1 MCPTPQSVK
10 RCPLCELSLTFHVQH
25 AKIDQVN
32 SDQSPPVTADKAPQS
47 ADASF
52 FGQPKMLLN
61 LFSVELWERFSFYGM
76 QGILAY
82 YMYYSVTQG
91 GLGIDEGTALGIVG
105 AYGGGVYL
113 STILG
118 AWVADRLLGSERV
131 LFFSA
136 ILIMV
141 GHISLALIP
150 GAAGLAVGLI
160 LVGVG
165 SGGLKANATSLV
177 GSLYS
182 KDDNRRDAGFSIF
195 YMGINIGGLI
205 GPLVTGWLQVN
216 WGFHVG
222 FAAAAVGMA
231 LGLIQ
236 YSLTRKNLPASANL
250 VANPLPKNRYASMA
264 ILAIAAVAIIVAAVL
279 LKLITAENLKWII
292 VAVVIVATIAYF
304 TVILSNKSLT
314 PVERSRVFSF
324 MPLFLASAVF
334 WSLFQQQFTVIALYA
349 DKRLDRSIF
358 GWEMPAS
365 WVTSINPVFIIVLA
379 GVFAAIWTK
388 WGARQPGTPIKFAV
402 SLVVMGFAYLA
413 FIPFAGMAAVP
424 LLAIV
429 FILLLF
435 TIAELMLSPVGL
447 SLATKLA
454 PAAFKTQMVALFF
467 LSVSLGTAMS
477 GVLAQW
483 YDPANETPY
492 FTVVGLVAI
501 VFGILV
507 FAVNKPIK
515 KLMAGVV

>member
-1 MCPTPQSVK
+1 
-10 RCPLCELSLTFHVQH
+10 
-25 AKIDQVN
+25 
-32 SDQSPPVTADKAPQS
+32 
-47 ADASF
+47 
-52 FGQPKMLLN
+52 MLLN

-82 YMYYSVTQG
+82 YMYYTVTQG

-118 AWVADRLLGSERV
+118 AWVADRLMGSERV
-131 LFFSA
+131 LFYSA
-136 ILIMV
+136 ILIMA
-141 GHISLALIP
+141 GHLSLALLP
-150 GAAGLAVGLI
+150 GTAGLAAGLILI
-160 LVGVG
+160 GVG

-177 GSLYS
+177 GTLYS
-182 KDDNRRDAGFSIF
+182 KDDERRDAGFSIF

-205 GPLVTGWLQVN
+205 GPLVTGWLQVT

-231 LGLIQ
+231 LGLLQ
-236 YSLTRKNLPASANL
+236 YGLTRKNLPETAHR
-250 VANPLPKNRYASMA
+250 VANPLPKTQYAKVG
-264 ILAIAAVAIIVAAVL
+264 ILAAAAVIVIVLAVAF
-279 LKLITAENLKWII
+279 KLITAVNLKWII
-292 VAVVIVATIAYF
+292 VAFVILAAIAYF
-304 TVILSNKSLT
+304 AVILSNKSVT
-314 PVERSRVFSF
+314 GVDRSRVYSF
-324 MPLFLASAVF
+324 IPLFLASAVF

-349 DKRLDRSIF
+349 DKRLDRSIL
-358 GWEMPAS
+358 GWEIPAS
-365 WVTSINPVFIIVLA
+365 WVASINPVFIIVLA
-379 GVFAAIWTK
+379 GVFAAVWTK
-388 WGARQPGTPIKFAV
+388 WGARQPGTPVKFSV
-402 SLVVMGFAYLA
+402 SLVVMGLAYLA

-424 LLAIV
+424 MMAIV

-454 PAAFKTQMVALFF
+454 PAAFQTQMVALFF

-492 FTVVGLVAI
+492 FLVIGLVSI
-501 VFGILV
+501 GFGVAL
-507 FAVNKPIK
+507 FLAKKPIK
-515 KLMAGVV
+515 RLMAGVM

>member
-1 MCPTPQSVK
+1 M
-10 RCPLCELSLTFHVQH
+10 
-25 AKIDQVN
+25 A
-32 SDQSPPVTADKAPQS
+32 KAPQDS
-47 ADASF
+47 RDTSF

-82 YMYYSVTQG
+82 YMYYSVTDG
-91 GLGIDEGTALGIVG
+91 GLGIDKVTALGIVG

-131 LFFSA
+131 LFYSA
-136 ILIMV
+136 ILIMA
-141 GHISLALIP
+141 GHISLAVLP
-150 GAAGLAVGLI
+150 GTLGLAAGLIMVGI
-160 LVGVG
+160 G

-177 GSLYS
+177 GTLYA
-182 KDDNRRDAGFSIF
+182 KDDDRRDAGFSIF

-205 GPLVTGWLQVN
+205 GPLVTGWLQVT

-222 FAAAAVGMA
+222 FAAAAVGMG

-236 YSLTRKNLPASANL
+236 YGLTRKNLPESAHHI
-250 VANPLPKNRYASMA
+250 ANPLPKAQYLKFG
-264 ILAIAAVAIIVAAVL
+264 IIAAVAVALIVVAVA
-279 LKLITAENLKWII
+279 LKLITAGNLKWII
-292 VAVVIVATIAYF
+292 VAVVIIATIAYF
-304 TVILSNKSLT
+304 AVILANKTLT

-334 WSLFQQQFTVIALYA
+334 WSLFQQQFTVVALYA
-349 DKRLDRSIF
+349 DTRLNRSVF
-358 GWEMPAS
+358 GWEMPPS
-365 WVTSINPVFIIVLA
+365 WVTSINPVFIIILA
-379 GVFAAIWTK
+379 GVFAALWTK
-388 WGARQPGTPIKFAV
+388 WGARQPGTPVKFSV
-402 SLVVMGFAYLA
+402 SLVVMGLAYLA
-413 FIPFAGMAAVP
+413 FIPFAATASVP

-429 FILLLF
+429 VILLMF
-435 TIAELMLSPVGL
+435 TVAELMLSPVGL

-483 YDPANETPY
+483 YDADNETPY
-492 FTVVGLVAI
+492 FLVVGLVSIA
-501 VFGILV
+501 FGVLL
-507 FAVNKPIK
+507 FLAQKPIK
-515 KLMAGVV
+515 KLMAEVM

>member
-1 MCPTPQSVK
+1 MTYG
-10 RCPLCELSLTFHVQH
+10 RHN
-25 AKIDQVN
+25 AKIGQVSSKDSQADLDQA
-32 SDQSPPVTADKAPQS
+32 DQKPRDT
-47 ADASF
+47 SF

-82 YMYYSVTQG
+82 YMYYTVTDG
-91 GLGIDEGTALGIVG
+91 GLGIDKVTALGIVG

-136 ILIMV
+136 ILIMA
-141 GHISLALIP
+141 GHISLAVLP
-150 GAAGLAVGLI
+150 GAVGLTVGLI
-160 LVGVG
+160 LVGIG
-165 SGGLKANATSLV
+165 SGGLKANATALV
-177 GSLYS
+177 GTLYA

-195 YMGINIGGLI
+195 YMGINIGGLV
-205 GPLVTGWLQVN
+205 GPLVTGWLQVT

-236 YSLTRKNLPASANL
+236 YSLTRKNLPASAHHIP
-250 VANPLPKNRYASMA
+250 NPLPKSDYLKVG
-264 ILAIAAVAIIVAAVL
+264 ILAGVAVVLIVLAVAF
-279 LKLITAENLKWII
+279 KLITAENLKWII
-292 VAVVIVATIAYF
+292 VTVVILAAIAYF
-304 TVILSNKSLT
+304 AVILSNKTLT
-314 PVERSRVFSF
+314 SVERSRVFSF

-334 WSLFQQQFTVIALYA
+334 WSLFQQQFTVVALYA
-349 DKRLDRSIF
+349 DTRLDRTVF
-358 GWEMPAS
+358 GWEMPPS
-365 WVTSINPVFIIVLA
+365 WVTSINPVFIIILA
-379 GVFAAIWTK
+379 GVFAALWTK
-388 WGARQPGTPIKFAV
+388 WGARQPGTPIKFSA
-402 SLVVMGFAYLA
+402 SLVVMGLAYLA

-435 TIAELMLSPVGL
+435 TVAELLLSPVGL

-454 PAAFKTQMVALFF
+454 PAAFQTQMVALFF

-492 FTVVGLVAI
+492 FLVIGLVSIA
-501 VFGILV
+501 FGVLL
-507 FAVNKPIK
+507 FLLQKPIK
-515 KLMAGVV
+515 KLMSGVM

>member
-1 MCPTPQSVK
+1 
-10 RCPLCELSLTFHVQH
+10 
-25 AKIDQVN
+25 
-32 SDQSPPVTADKAPQS
+32 
-47 ADASF
+47 
-52 FGQPKMLLN
+52 MLLN

-82 YMYYSVTQG
+82 YMYYTVTQG

-118 AWVADRLLGSERV
+118 AWVADRLMGSERV
-131 LFFSA
+131 LFYSA
-136 ILIMV
+136 ILIMA
-141 GHISLALIP
+141 GHLSLALLP
-150 GAAGLAVGLI
+150 GTAGLAAGLILI
-160 LVGVG
+160 GVG

-177 GSLYS
+177 GTLYS
-182 KDDNRRDAGFSIF
+182 KDDERRDAGFSIF

-205 GPLVTGWLQVN
+205 GPLVTGWLQVT

-231 LGLIQ
+231 LGLLQ
-236 YSLTRKNLPASANL
+236 YGLTRKNLPETAHR
-250 VANPLPKNRYASMA
+250 VANPLPKTQYAKVG
-264 ILAIAAVAIIVAAVL
+264 ILAAAAVIVIVLAVAF
-279 LKLITAENLKWII
+279 KLITAVNLKWII
-292 VAVVIVATIAYF
+292 VAFVILAAIAYF
-304 TVILSNKSLT
+304 AVILSNKSVT
-314 PVERSRVFSF
+314 GVDRSRVYSF
-324 MPLFLASAVF
+324 IPLFLASAVF

-349 DKRLDRSIF
+349 DKRLDRSIL
-358 GWEMPAS
+358 GWEIPAS

-379 GVFAAIWTK
+379 GVFAAVWTK
-388 WGARQPGTPIKFAV
+388 WGARQPGTPVKFSV
-402 SLVVMGFAYLA
+402 SLVVMGLAYLA

-424 LLAIV
+424 MMAIV

-454 PAAFKTQMVALFF
+454 PAAFQTQMVALFF

-492 FTVVGLVAI
+492 FLVIGLVSI
-501 VFGILV
+501 GFGVAL
-507 FAVNKPIK
+507 FLAKKPIK
-515 KLMAGVV
+515 KLMGGVM